1 MLRRKYRLGKGIT
14 FWVPTQVEPANKTVT
29 YKIKFIEGVR
39 FMGSLLLPL
48 IDNLA
53 ERLHSGKCKDCISLL
68 EYIGY
73 LHLSAEQYIITG
85 RCICFCG
92 KCIKI
97 YKLGPGHIFCTK
109 IDTAYLKNTEFV
121 LELLTDADMLLKVKK
136 GIGGGMCH
144 AIHR

>member
-1 MLRRKYRLGKGIT
+1 M
-14 FWVPTQVEPANKTVT
+14 V
-29 YKIKFIEGVR
+29 
-39 FMGSLLLPL
+39 SLLLPL
-48 IDNLA
+48 IDNLAERLHNLA

-73 LHLSAEQYIITG
+73 LYLSAEQYIITG
-85 RCICFCG
+85 RYICFCG

-109 IDTAYLKNTEFV
+109 IDTAYLKNTELV

-136 GIGGGMCH
+136 GIGGEMCH

>member
-1 MLRRKYRLGKGIT
+1 
-14 FWVPTQVEPANKTVT
+14 
-29 YKIKFIEGVR
+29 
-39 FMGSLLLPL
+39 MGSLLLPL

-53 ERLHSGKCKDCISLL
+53 ESLHSGKCKDCISLL

-85 RCICFCG
+85 RCICFCS

-109 IDTAYLKNTEFV
+109 IDTAYLKNTELV

-144 AIHR
+144 TIHR